1 MPVARGSE
9 LARPGES
16 GERSRWRCPIR
27 NAVVSF
33 SLLLVAGC
41 GLASFDVPVS
51 GSATIP
57 GSPLGALEWADQAL
71 PLPAALTSFSISDAK
86 EFKNE
91 GAKPGDVESVKLT
104 SMKLRVTEGDDLD
117 FLEKISFFAAT
128 EGKPEILIAEGTIPK
143 GARSVN
149 LRTTDAELKNYALAP
164 KMTVTAKGTGRPP
177 LHDTTLEVKANFFVK
192 VF

>member
-1 MPVARGSE
+1 M
-9 LARPGES
+9 
-16 GERSRWRCPIR
+16 R
-27 NAVVSF
+27 NAVF
-33 SLLLVAGC
+33 CFALTLLAGC

-57 GSPLGALEWADQAL
+57 GSPLGALEWVDQAL
-71 PLPAALTSFSISDAK
+71 PLPEGLTSISISDSK
-86 EFKNE
+86 EFENE
-91 GAKPGDVESVKLT
+91 GARPGDVESVKLT
-104 SMKLRVTEGDDLD
+104 SMKLQVREGDDLD
-117 FLEKISFFAAT
+117 FLEKVSFFAAT

-149 LRTTDAELKNYALAP
+149 LRTTDAELKGYALAR

-177 LHDTTLEVKANFFVK
+177 LHDTTLEVKANFFVE